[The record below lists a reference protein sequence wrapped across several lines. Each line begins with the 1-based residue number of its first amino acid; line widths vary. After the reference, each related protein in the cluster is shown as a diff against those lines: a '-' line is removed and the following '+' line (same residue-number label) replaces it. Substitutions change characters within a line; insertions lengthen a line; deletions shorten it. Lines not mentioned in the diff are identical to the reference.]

1 VALIRGDKEGGREGY
16 GPPDRTAGK
25 EGCPKLVPLGGNA
38 RGAIGH
44 VQGEK
49 VGKWGEG
56 ARDVLSE
63 PCWIKWCQVGEWY
76 I

>member
-1 VALIRGDKEGGREGY
+1 M
-16 GPPDRTAGK
+16 
-25 EGCPKLVPLGGNA
+25 VPLGGNA

-44 VQGEK
+44 VQGESGE
-49 VGKWGEG
+49 VGEG